1 MNDTLIYGL
10 ATLGAG
16 VLGLIVRY
24 TFKSKCSDLSLCCG
38 LISVKRD
45 TEAEVKNEQ
54 NELEMGMGRKSPSS
68 NNLGV

>member
-24 TFKSKCSDLSLCCG
+24 TFKSKCSDLSLCFG

-45 TEAEVKNEQ
+45 TEAEVKDQQ
-54 NELEMGMGRKSPSS
+54 NELEMGAGKRSPSL
-68 NNLGV
+68 NNLAV